1 MQFSNQ
7 PIWNGVRIGGL
18 AFADCNR
25 ICGYQLEWLLGYTFS
40 STLLLPLRAS
50 RMPFTVS
57 HAAAFLPLRRLNL
70 VWSAFIVGSMAPDFP
85 YIIGNTYYRDLGHQF
100 PGLIDF
106 TIPSSLIALWLFH
119 NIIKRPVIQ
128 LLPAGMQQRLR
139 DQTGHFSFL
148 PARRF
153 LAILGSMVLGI
164 ATHIIWDSFT
174 HSYSWPWRH
183 FAFLRSWV
191 RVPIVNHRMPMFG
204 ALQYGSTIVGM
215 LALAIWV
222 WLWYRRSPLPAAPAP
237 RSQPKSYFGLAVA
250 MLAIAA
256 AAGAIRA
263 LSQIG
268 MPETTARVDGF
279 ILVYAVTSL
288 AVAFWQLLLYCVL
301 VSSYQVW

>member
-7 PIWNGVRIGGL
+7 PMWNGVRNAGL
-18 AFADCNR
+18 ASADCNR
-25 ICGYQLEWLLGYTFS
+25 ICGYQLESLLRYTFS

-100 PGLIDF
+100 PGLLEF
-106 TIPSSLIALWLFH
+106 TIPASLIALWLFH
-119 NIIKRPVIQ
+119 KIIKRPVIQ
-128 LLPAGMQQRLR
+128 LLPAGMQERLR

-153 LAILGSMVLGI
+153 LAILGSIVLGI
-164 ATHIIWDSFT
+164 ASHIIWDSFT

-183 FAFLRSWV
+183 LAFLQSWV
-191 RVPIVNHRMPMFG
+191 QVPIVNHRMPMFG

-222 WLWYRRSPLPAAPAP
+222 WLWYRRSPLPVEPAP

-263 LSQIG
+263 VSLIG